1 MNKNHEFEA
10 EDANQVEGEKRQ
22 EERLEKQSE
31 FDLSSHEAREKKA
44 EDKI

>member
-1 MNKNHEFEA
+1 MAKKDEFEA
-10 EDANQVEGEKRQ
+10 VDANQVEGEKRQ

-31 FDLSSHEAREKKA
+31 FNLSSHESREKKA